1 MQPSTWNDTNQH
13 WIPQFLLKGF
23 GIRRM
28 ASRVYELDKQTKAV
42 AVRDVS
48 EAASKTH
55 LLTDQD
61 DKLMRDVEGRAAAAV
76 DAIRKGHLSRIC
88 EDDRQVID
96 QLVCAMILNDPYSG
110 FDVEDTRKKSIAE
123 LLSKMNEAAKKHGGI
138 LDEPEF
144 TNFFDERLSDD
155 RLSGFLDWESNQV
168 IIALKLMGL
177 QVCKPTDGEFFIIG
191 DSPVL
196 VVRDAVNGQ
205 TSLLNRGSQVILP
218 ISSRCILVYTWAIQ
232 KNVVDDGGTLDREQV
247 RSLNADYYHGT
258 KCRYVYGR
266 NQEVLKRSPLLSLKW
281 TPRERSND
289 VKDGWFTM
297 QSLQRMMERDLE
309 AQHAQQA
316 NILEYAA
323 RELVEA
329 TISQSED
336 NTTSSEHRQ

>member
-1 MQPSTWNDTNQH
+1 
-13 WIPQFLLKGF
+13 
-23 GIRRM
+23 
-28 ASRVYELDKQTKAV
+28 
-42 AVRDVS
+42 
-48 EAASKTH
+48 
-55 LLTDQD
+55 
-61 DKLMRDVEGRAAAAV
+61 
-76 DAIRKGHLSRIC
+76 
-88 EDDRQVID
+88 
-96 QLVCAMILNDPYSG
+96 
-110 FDVEDTRKKSIAE
+110 
-123 LLSKMNEAAKKHGGI
+123 
-138 LDEPEF
+138 
-144 TNFFDERLSDD
+144 
-155 RLSGFLDWESNQV
+155 
-168 IIALKLMGL
+168 MGL
-177 QVCKPTDGEFFIIG
+177 QVYKPTDGEFFIIG

-218 ISSRCILVYTWAIQ
+218 ISSRCILVYTWATQ

-266 NQEVLKRSPLLSLKW
+266 NQEVLKRSQLLSLKR

-297 QSLQRMMERDLE
+297 QSIQRMMERDLE

-323 RELVEA
+323 RELLEA

-336 NTTSSEHRQ
+336 TTTSSEHRQ